1 MPPVCART
9 VPSGAINAQRA
20 PGPGAPD
27 RPGMPGMPGG
37 PVGPTRPNSPSETA
51 LSLALQAVSRRTST
65 PDFFLQQTAALAAEP
80 TVTTPATTSTL
91 IPLRHITP
99 HLLMGMNPPSG
110 RPRGRMPPRSQY
122 RTDAAAA

>member
-1 MPPVCART
+1 
-9 VPSGAINAQRA
+9 
-20 PGPGAPD
+20 
-27 RPGMPGMPGG
+27 MPGMPGG

-110 RPRGRMPPRSQY
+110 RPRAGCPSLHSIGRTRRRLDRLPGPVGGR
-122 RTDAAAA
+122 RP